1 MCIYNINKIISE
13 LKTETKINKDKDKI
27 PVYKIFNTI
36 TGDETKISLNTNN
49 SFHYVYNDNFTGV
62 NCDIY
67 VNQKT
72 LIALLVHV
80 DVMKSFF
87 KIEME
92 EK

>member
-1 MCIYNINKIISE
+1 MCIENINKIITV
-13 LKTETKINKDKDKI
+13 LKTETKINKNKDKNVI
-27 PVYKIFNTI
+27 YKIFNTI
-36 TGDETKISLNTNN
+36 NGAETKISINANN
-49 SFHYVYNDNFTGV
+49 SFHYIYNDDFTGV

-72 LIALLVHV
+72 LIALLVHI
-80 DVMKSFF
+80 DVMKSYF

>member
-1 MCIYNINKIISE
+1 MCIENINKIITV
-13 LKTETKINKDKDKI
+13 LKTETKINKDKL

-36 TGDETKISLNTNN
+36 TGAETKISLNTNN
-49 SFHYVYNDNFTGV
+49 SFHYVYNDDFTGV

-72 LIALLVHV
+72 LIALLVHI

>member
-1 MCIYNINKIISE
+1 MCIENINKIITV
-13 LKTETKINKDKDKI
+13 LKTETKINKNKDKLS
-27 PVYKIFNTI
+27 VYKIFNTI
-36 TGDETKISLNTNN
+36 TGAETKISLNSNN
-49 SFHYVYNDNFTGV
+49 SYHYIYNDNFTGV

-72 LIALLVHV
+72 LIALLVHI